1 MLAISPLFPTSRTHG
16 HFLSLPAALPI
27 VGLHPTACKVC
38 ACPGLRQKKKPG
50 VSHRDIS
57 GLVDGGAYTSGP
69 RPAPG
74 TTFHHT
80 WRMAEGG
87 QNKDAGLA
95 PEGEGLLPVMG
106 ELGSGGLIGYQ
117 GNQGGAQPSLPLW

>member
-1 MLAISPLFPTSRTHG
+1 M
-16 HFLSLPAALPI
+16 
-27 VGLHPTACKVC
+27 
-38 ACPGLRQKKKPG
+38 
-50 VSHRDIS
+50 
-57 GLVDGGAYTSGP
+57 DGGAYTSGP
-69 RPAPG
+69 QPAPG
-74 TTFHHT
+74 ATFHRT
-80 WRMAEGG
+80 WWMAEGG